1 MDQNHRSF
9 FMNPNMYNNFQQYVP
24 PYMQQQ
30 QAQPIQHLPSA
41 EPRVVTYSVESAEQL
56 SGIVPMPNTLYMGIN
71 KKDGKIYLR
80 SMNNDGLTEVKT
92 YSLVTEQTKKTDMQE
107 ILERLDKIEKKLNT
121 GGVNES
127 NDPNVAQ

>member
-1 MDQNHRSF
+1 
-9 FMNPNMYNNFQQYVP
+9 MNPYNNFQQYMP

-41 EPRVVTYSVESAEQL
+41 EPKVVTYSVESAEQM

-71 KKDGKIYLR
+71 NKGGKIYLR

-92 YSLVTEQTKKTDMQE
+92 YSLVVEQTKKTDTQE
-107 ILERLDKIEKKLNT
+107 ILERLEKIEKKLNI
-121 GGVNES
+121 GVIDES
-127 NDPNVAQ
+127 HVIDVTQ

>member
-1 MDQNHRSF
+1 
-9 FMNPNMYNNFQQYVP
+9 MNPNMYNNFQQYVP

-30 QAQPIQHLPSA
+30 QAQPIQHLPASQ
-41 EPRVVTYSVESAEQL
+41 PKVVTYTVESAEQM

-80 SMNNDGLTEVKT
+80 SMNNDGLTEIKT

-107 ILERLDKIEKKLNT
+107 VLERLASIEKKLNM
-121 GGVNES
+121 GGANEPNG
-127 NDPNVAQ
+127 NDVA